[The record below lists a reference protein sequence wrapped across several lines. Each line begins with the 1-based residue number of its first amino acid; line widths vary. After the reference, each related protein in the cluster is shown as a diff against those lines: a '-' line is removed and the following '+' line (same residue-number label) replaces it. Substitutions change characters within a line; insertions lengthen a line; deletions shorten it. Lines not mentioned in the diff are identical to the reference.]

1 MGKAVSNTKPKEPL
15 EDIVSIVPFPLLGDI
30 VGMSTE
36 PNVRSIAACCLSTH
50 GFLIRY
56 FVSIVS
62 TPVFAVGLSTMFNS
76 TNDAPVTFLL
86 VSRQSEFTHNG

>member
-15 EDIVSIVPFPLLGDI
+15 EDIRSTVLFLLPGNIVE
-30 VGMSTE
+30 VSTE
-36 PNVRSIAACCLSTH
+36 PSVGSIAGCCLSTH

-62 TPVFAVGLSTMFNS
+62 IPVFAAGLSTMFNS
-76 TNDAPVTFLL
+76 TNDGPVTFLS